1 MVRDLS
7 LTFPKE
13 VRDSAEVTRSRR
25 GVLTLTIHM
34 VRPGRDSTEV
44 TRSRDSP
51 IHMGEVIEPK
61 GEISIRVSKPSQFG

>member
-25 GVLTLTIHM
+25 GIIYVITLALLLDT
-34 VRPGRDSTEV
+34 
-44 TRSRDSP
+44 
-51 IHMGEVIEPK
+51 K
-61 GEISIRVSKPSQFG
+61 Y